1 MKLLLSTLT
10 FSLIAAFGIAQ
21 APSVQSVSPSSQ
33 SLVANPNNPI
43 IISFDQSLNP
53 ATVTQDNVMVFGRW
67 SGPMTGSI
75 DLDTSNSTLTFTP
88 QSNFFYGEW
97 VTVRLTSGVENT
109 SGDALTNGYAF
120 NFWIKTLPGTL
131 EQSLVS
137 QFSAEQTGE
146 TFIQCYGAYAG
157 DINDDDYS
165 DLVVITEAAEDIRVF
180 LNDGEGGYSDFTVF
194 DMPESSNPSTNEG
207 ADFNRD
213 GKIDIAI
220 GSIQN
225 DNVSVFMGD
234 DTAIFN
240 PEIGYNADNGIRGIT
255 VLDVNGDGWDD
266 IATAN
271 RSSSTYSILINDGT
285 GSFNAPITSDAGI
298 SNETSIAAVDLN
310 NDGIQDLAI
319 GGFGSNN
326 VVTMLNDGQGNFT
339 STNTTTISG
348 SPWMLTAGDVNGD
361 GNVDIISV
369 NSSSGDVSIL
379 LGDGAGNLSLFNEYP
394 VGNFSLAIDVGDIDG
409 DGDLDFISSNFGSND
424 FTLYENNGNG
434 VFSNPITYDAV
445 QAGSCAIL
453 HDRNND
459 GALDI
464 TLIDEIEDVIILY
477 ENTPTLGVDTRAKLA
492 DDIIVYPNP
501 FQSEFYINGLWDG
514 PAIAQIFDMQGRVLH
529 TYNFIAIANQP
540 NLIDMQDVN
549 IADGYYIL
557 EVSDGNEWLGRGKRK
572 RRKII
577 RKKQKK

>member
-67 SGPMTGSI
+67 SGPMAGSI